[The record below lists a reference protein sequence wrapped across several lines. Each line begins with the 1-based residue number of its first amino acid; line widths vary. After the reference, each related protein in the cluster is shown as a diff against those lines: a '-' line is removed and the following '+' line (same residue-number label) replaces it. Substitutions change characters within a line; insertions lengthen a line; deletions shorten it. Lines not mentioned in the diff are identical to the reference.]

1 MDKNA
6 IKKYAV
12 WARREL
18 ISRVSQRALIYG
30 ISSGE
35 IQENA
40 DSINGKLLTRREKS
54 QRAALISRVKQIGYE
69 QVIEEVA
76 YTWFNRFCA
85 LRFMEVNGYLPSHVR
100 VFTDENNAF
109 NPQILTETL
118 HIELE
123 GLNKEIVFNLKE
135 KNQTE
140 ELYKYLL
147 IVQCNAL
154 NSVLPVMFQK
164 IEDYTELLF
173 PDNILR
179 QGSVVEQLV
188 SQIPEEDFNI
198 RSGNGQVEI
207 IGWLYQYYISEKHEQ
222 VVDPLHGKVVK
233 KEEVAAATQLFT
245 TDWVV
250 RYIVYNSVG
259 RYWIE
264 RHPES
269 KLKERL
275 KYFVSPKTQPLQAVN
290 EDVSPQDLTVF
301 DPCLGSGHFLVYA
314 FEVLM
319 KIYSECGYTDRD
331 AARLIVENNLYGVD
345 IDDRATQLAYFAV
358 MMKARSYDRRFFE
371 RGVQPK
377 VYSIPESNF
386 LEKNTI
392 EYIAGGNSNLYS
404 DIQKLYEAFYDG
416 KEYGSIIKVPQV
428 DFAAIYA
435 RFNEIENDVALLK
448 DDAINNYLPL
458 INVAHILSQKYAVV
472 ATNPPYL
479 NKYDA
484 KLKSYVQNHYK
495 DYCGD
500 LFSVFIY
507 RNFDFC
513 KPNGYSGF
521 MTPNVWMFIKTYEK
535 LRHYILDTKTIVTL
549 VQMAKGAFF
558 KEATVD
564 ICCFVLKNAKVDIKG
579 LYFRLEDFKGDM
591 EVQRQKIEQAIAN
604 HDCGYFYE
612 ATASNF
618 SKIPGSPIA
627 YWISLKI
634 FNLLTYKSIKEIC
647 TPCLGMRTGDND
659 RFLRLWHEVSV
670 EKASYQDLE
679 LYNVKKWIPFNKG
692 GGFRRWYGMNEYLVN
707 WENNGEEIKENTKI
721 KYGENIS
728 WKISNEKFY
737 FIEGITWGSVTS
749 GVTTFRYYPK
759 GFIFSNCGQ
768 AVIMDNLFSDKI
780 YRMCAYLNSKLV
792 IDLLAVLS
800 PTIGCESGYVAK
812 LPFVDNLLNNS
823 IIDKTC
829 QDNIKLSKSDW
840 DSYETS
846 WDFKKHPLI

>member
-109 NPQILTETL
+109 NPQILTEAL

-164 IEDYTELLF
+164 IEDDTELLF

-250 RYIVYNSVG
+250 RYIVDNSVG

-290 EDVSPQDLTVF
+290 EDVTPQDLTVF

-386 LEKNTI
+386 LETSTI
-392 EYIAGGNSNLYS
+392 DYIANGNSKLYS
-404 DIQKLYEAFYDG
+404 DIQKLYKAFYDG

-604 HDCGYFYE
+604 PSCGYFYE

-618 SKIPGSPIA
+618 SKIPGCPIA
-627 YWISLKI
+627 YWISAKFCFIFDNEKI
-634 FNLLTYKSIKEIC
+634 GKYAISDGQTK
-647 TPCLGMRTGDND
+647 TGDND
-659 RFLRLWHEVSV
+659 KYLRLIWEVNSNSV
-670 EKASYQDLE
+670 GKGL
-679 LYNVKKWIPFNKG
+679 KWVLHAKG
-692 GGFRRWYGMNEYLVN
+692 GAFRRWYGNVDTVIDWSNEARIHYRSDHVARIAPEYIWFREGICWTLISSSSLHGFRILDDRMTFNLAAPSVFFDN
-707 WENNGEEIKENTKI
+707 KEMLLYILGFLNTKLSNEI
-721 KYGENIS
+721 VTLLNPTLNTNIS
-728 WKISNEKFY
+728 DITAQPLIYK
-737 FIEGITWGSVTS
+737 EGLQKDSV
-749 GVTTFRYYPK
+749 VYIVK
-759 GFIFSNCGQ
+759 
-768 AVIMDNLFSDKI
+768 
-780 YRMCAYLNSKLV
+780 
-792 IDLLAVLS
+792 
-800 PTIGCESGYVAK
+800 
-812 LPFVDNLLNNS
+812 
-823 IIDKTC
+823 
-829 QDNIKLSKSDW
+829 DNINLSCLDW

>member
-250 RYIVYNSVG
+250 RYIVDNSVG

-269 KLKERL
+269 KLKESL
-275 KYFVSPKTQPLQAVN
+275 KYFVSPKTQPLQTVN
-290 EDVSPQDLTVF
+290 EDVTPQDLTVF

-331 AARLIVENNLYGVD
+331 AARLIVEDNLYGID

-386 LEKNTI
+386 LETSTI
-392 EYIAGGNSNLYS
+392 DYIANGNSKLYS
-404 DIQKLYEAFYDG
+404 DIQKLYKAFYDG

-513 KPNGYSGF
+513 KSNGYSGF
-521 MTPNVWMFIKTYEK
+521 MTPFVWMFIKTYEK
-535 LRHYILDTKTIVTL
+535 LRNYIIQNKSIATL
-549 VQMAKGAFF
+549 IQMEYSAYE
-558 KEATVD
+558 EATVP
-564 ICCFVLKNAKVDIKG
+564 ICTFVLKNGAETQKG
-579 LYFRLEDFKGDM
+579 LYFRLSDFKGGM
-591 EVQRQKIEQAIAN
+591 EVQRQKMEEAIAN

-618 SKIPGSPIA
+618 SKIPGRPIA
-627 YWISLKI
+627 YWVKQIYDIFENSAIMSSLAKP
-634 FNLLTYKSIKEIC
+634 KQ
-647 TPCLGMRTGDND
+647 GMSTGDVNK
-659 RFLRLWHEVSV
+659 FLRLWEEVDMT
-670 EKASYQDLE
+670 KTNLFNGE
-679 LYNVKKWIPFNKG
+679 LHDGWIRYNKG
-692 GGFRRWYGMNEYLVN
+692 GEFRRWYGNREYVVYWGGDGTALIKANATLRNKDSYFVN
-707 WENNGEEIKENTKI
+707 
-721 KYGENIS
+721 
-728 WKISNEKFY
+728 
-737 FIEGITWGSVTS
+737 FIAW
-749 GVTTFRYYPK
+749 
-759 GFIFSNCGQ
+759 
-768 AVIMDNLFSDKI
+768 
-780 YRMCAYLNSKLV
+780 SKLSSSGTGFRNFENEFLFDGAGGSLFVYKEENKKYILGLLNTVV
-792 IDLLAVLS
+792 ITEILKVIS
-800 PTIGCESGYVAK
+800 PTINYNENHIGS
-812 LPFVDNLLNNS
+812 LPVIIFETKKDAVEKIVDM
-823 IIDKTC
+823 
-829 QDNIKLSKSDW
+829 NISTSKSDW

>member
-12 WARREL
+12 WARQEL

-30 ISSGE
+30 ISARE
-35 IQENA
+35 MQENA

-109 NPQILTETL
+109 NPQILTEAL

-250 RYIVYNSVG
+250 RYIVDNSVG

-404 DIQKLYEAFYDG
+404 DIRKLYEAFYDG

-604 HDCGYFYE
+604 PSCGYFYE

-618 SKIPGSPIA
+618 SKIPGCPIA
-627 YWISLKI
+627 YWISAKFCFIFDNEKI
-634 FNLLTYKSIKEIC
+634 GKYAISDGQTK
-647 TPCLGMRTGDND
+647 TGDND
-659 RFLRLWHEVSV
+659 KYLRLIWEVNSNSV
-670 EKASYQDLE
+670 GKGL
-679 LYNVKKWIPFNKG
+679 KWVLHAKG
-692 GGFRRWYGMNEYLVN
+692 GAFRRWYGNVDTVIDWSNEARIHYRSDHVARIAPEYIWFREGICWTLISSSSLHGFRILDDRMTFNLAAPSVFFDN
-707 WENNGEEIKENTKI
+707 KEMLLYILGFLNTKLSNEI
-721 KYGENIS
+721 VTLLNPTLNTNIS
-728 WKISNEKFY
+728 DITAQPLIYK
-737 FIEGITWGSVTS
+737 EGLQKDSV
-749 GVTTFRYYPK
+749 VYIVK
-759 GFIFSNCGQ
+759 
-768 AVIMDNLFSDKI
+768 
-780 YRMCAYLNSKLV
+780 
-792 IDLLAVLS
+792 
-800 PTIGCESGYVAK
+800 
-812 LPFVDNLLNNS
+812 
-823 IIDKTC
+823 
-829 QDNIKLSKSDW
+829 DNINLSCLDW

>member
-6 IKKYAV
+6 IKKYAI
-12 WARREL
+12 WARQEL
-18 ISRVSQRALIYG
+18 ITRVKTRAAIYG
-30 ISSGE
+30 ISGGE
-35 IQENA
+35 MQENV
-40 DSINGKLLTRREKS
+40 DSVDGKLLTSREKS
-54 QRAALISRVKQIGYE
+54 QRAALISRIKQIGYD
-69 QVIEEVA
+69 QVIEETA
-76 YTWFNRFCA
+76 YIWFNRFCA

-109 NPQILTETL
+109 NPQILTEAIHL
-118 HIELE
+118 ELE
-123 GLNKEIVFNLKE
+123 GLNKEVVYSLKE
-135 KNQTE
+135 KNANE

-154 NSVLPVMFQK
+154 NAILPVMFQK

-179 QGSVVEQLV
+179 EGSVIEQLI

-198 RSGNGQVEI
+198 QSENGQIEI
-207 IGWLYQYYISEKHEQ
+207 IGWLYQYYISQKHEE
-222 VVDPLHGKVVK
+222 VVDPLHGKVVQ
-233 KEEVAAATQLFT
+233 KEEVPAATQLFT

-250 RYIVYNSVG
+250 RYIVDNSVG

-269 KLKERL
+269 RLKEKL
-275 KYFVSPKTQPLQAVN
+275 KYFVLPKARQLKTVN
-290 EDVSPQDLTVF
+290 EEVSPQELTVF

-319 KIYSECGYTDRD
+319 HIYSESGYTERD
-331 AARLIVENNLYGVD
+331 AARLIVENNLYGID
-345 IDDRATQLAYFAV
+345 IDERATQLAYFAV

-371 RGVQPK
+371 RGVQPN
-377 VYSIPESNF
+377 VYSIIESNF
-386 LEKNTI
+386 VDKNTL
-392 EYIAGGNSNLYS
+392 EYIAGNNQTLKQ
-404 DIQKLYEAFYDG
+404 DLQVLVDTFHDA
-416 KEYGSIIKVPQV
+416 KEYGSIIKVPDI
-428 DFAAIYA
+428 DFDAIYA
-435 RFNEIENDVALLK
+435 RFNEIENDIALLRE
-448 DDAINNYLPL
+448 DAITSVMPL
-458 INVAHILSQKYAVV
+458 VKLAKVLSKKYAVV

-484 KLKSYVQNHYK
+484 KLKNYVQSHYK

-513 KPNGYSGF
+513 KQDGYSGF
-521 MTPNVWMFIKTYEK
+521 MTPFVWMFIKTYEK
-535 LRHYILDTKTIVTL
+535 LRDYIIKNKSIATL
-549 VQMAKGAFF
+549 IQMEYSAYE
-558 KEATVD
+558 EATVP
-564 ICCFVLKNAKVDIKG
+564 ICTFVLKNGAEVQKG
-579 LYFRLEDFKGDM
+579 LYFRLSDFKGGM
-591 EVQRQKIEQAIAN
+591 EVQRKKVEEAILN
-604 HDCGYFYE
+604 PDCGYFYE
-612 ATASNF
+612 ATQANF

-627 YWISLKI
+627 YWVSEKI
-634 FNLLTYKSIKEIC
+634 FKLLSKDVIKEVC

-659 RFLRLWHEVSV
+659 RFLRLWHEVSISR
-670 EKASYQDLE
+670 ASYSNLE
-679 LYNVKKWIPFNKG
+679 AYQTKKWLPFNKG

-707 WENNGEEIKENTKI
+707 WDNNGEEIKENTKI

-737 FIEGITWGSVTS
+737 FYEGITWGSVTS
-749 GVTTFRYYPK
+749 GTTTFRYYPK

-768 AVIMDNLFSDKI
+768 SVIMNEVHTDKI
-780 YRMCAYLNSKLV
+780 FAMCAYLNSNLV
-792 IDLLAVLS
+792 VKLLAILS

-812 LPFVDNLLNNS
+812 LPFVEDIFNNQR
-823 IIDKTC
+823 IDADCK
-829 QDNIKLSKSDW
+829 DNINLSKFDW

>member
-250 RYIVYNSVG
+250 RYIVDNSVG

-269 KLKERL
+269 KLKESL
-275 KYFVSPKTQPLQAVN
+275 KYFVSPKTQPLQTVN
-290 EDVSPQDLTVF
+290 EDVTPQDLTVF

-331 AARLIVENNLYGVD
+331 AARLIVEDNLYGID
-345 IDDRATQLAYFAV
+345 IDDRATQLAYFVV

-386 LEKNTI
+386 LETSTI
-392 EYIAGGNSNLYS
+392 DYIANGNSKLYS
-404 DIQKLYEAFYDG
+404 DIQKLYKAFYDG

-513 KPNGYSGF
+513 KSNGYSGF
-521 MTPNVWMFIKTYEK
+521 MTPFVWMFIKTYEK
-535 LRHYILDTKTIVTL
+535 LRNYIIQNKSIATL
-549 VQMAKGAFF
+549 IQMEYSAYE
-558 KEATVD
+558 EATVP
-564 ICCFVLKNAKVDIKG
+564 ICTFVLKNGAETQKG
-579 LYFRLEDFKGDM
+579 LYFRLSDFKGGM
-591 EVQRQKIEQAIAN
+591 EVQRQKMEEAIAN

-627 YWISLKI
+627 YWVSEKLIKC
-634 FNLLTYKSIKEIC
+634 FTTGRLLGCVADSKQGIATA
-647 TPCLGMRTGDND
+647 DND
-659 RFLRLWHEVSV
+659 RFLRMWYEVEISKTKFDCESHELAQ
-670 EKASYQDLE
+670 ECKAKWFSY
-679 LYNVKKWIPFNKG
+679 NKG
-692 GGFRRWYGMNEYLVN
+692 GVYRKWYGNNDYVIN
-707 WENNGEEIKENTKI
+707 WEYDGFELKHFNKAVLRNPSYYFKPCF
-721 KYGENIS
+721 S
-728 WKISNEKFY
+728 WSLV
-737 FIEGITWGSVTS
+737 SS
-749 GVTTFRYYPK
+749 GMAAFRYKPA
-759 GFIFSNCGQ
+759 GFIFDVAGMSCFSNQYLYYLLGI
-768 AVIMDNLFSDKI
+768 VNSVYTLEILKI
-780 YRMCAYLNSKLV
+780 VA
-792 IDLLAVLS
+792 
-800 PTIGCESGYVAK
+800 PTINYQCGDIANI
-812 LPFVDNLLNNS
+812 P
-823 IIDKTC
+823 III
-829 QDNIKLSKSDW
+829 NRNYLSKTEEMVKENITISKFDW
-840 DSYETS
+840 ESYETS

>member
-12 WARREL
+12 WARQEL

-30 ISSGE
+30 ISAGE
-35 IQENA
+35 MQEYV

-109 NPQILTETL
+109 NPQILTEAL

-250 RYIVYNSVG
+250 RYIVDNSVG

-386 LEKNTI
+386 LETSTI
-392 EYIAGGNSNLYS
+392 DYIANGNSKLYS

-604 HDCGYFYE
+604 PSCGYFYE

-627 YWISLKI
+627 YWVSGPALQAFIDGERFPGETKKGVL
-634 FNLLTYKSIKEIC
+634 
-647 TPCLGMRTGDND
+647 TGDND
-659 RFLRLWHEVSV
+659 RFLRLWYEVISAKIGFTMRSHNDMVASKLKWFPITSGGNMRKWYGNFDTIVNLENDGLEIKTNMKNYRLRENTYYFRKAVTWTEVSSGIFSCRYV
-670 EKASYQDLE
+670 
-679 LYNVKKWIPFNKG
+679 P
-692 GGFRRWYGMNEYLVN
+692 
-707 WENNGEEIKENTKI
+707 
-721 KYGENIS
+721 
-728 WKISNEKFY
+728 
-737 FIEGITWGSVTS
+737 EGI
-749 GVTTFRYYPK
+749 
-759 GFIFSNCGQ
+759 
-768 AVIMDNLFSDKI
+768 LFGNGGPVSFFFNDKLL
-780 YRMCAYLNSKLV
+780 YSLGLLNSTTTMSILLYLAPTINYGPEQINKIPVLYGKKAVVENLV
-792 IDLLAVLS
+792 KSNIVLS
-800 PTIGCESGYVAK
+800 R
-812 LPFVDNLLNNS
+812 
-823 IIDKTC
+823 
-829 QDNIKLSKSDW
+829 SDW

>member
-250 RYIVYNSVG
+250 RYIVDNSVG

-269 KLKERL
+269 KLKESL
-275 KYFVSPKTQPLQAVN
+275 KYFVSPKTQPLQTVN
-290 EDVSPQDLTVF
+290 EDVTPQDLTVF

-331 AARLIVENNLYGVD
+331 AARLIVEDNLYGID
-345 IDDRATQLAYFAV
+345 IDDRATQLAYFVV

-386 LEKNTI
+386 LETSTI
-392 EYIAGGNSNLYS
+392 DYIANGNSKLYS
-404 DIQKLYEAFYDG
+404 DIQKLYKAFYDG

-448 DDAINNYLPL
+448 DDAINNYLTL

-513 KPNGYSGF
+513 KSNGYSGF
-521 MTPNVWMFIKTYEK
+521 MTPFVWMFIKTYEK
-535 LRHYILDTKTIVTL
+535 LRNYIIQNKSIATL
-549 VQMAKGAFF
+549 IQMEYSAYE
-558 KEATVD
+558 EATVP
-564 ICCFVLKNAKVDIKG
+564 ICTFVLKNGAETQKG
-579 LYFRLEDFKGDM
+579 LYFRLSDFKGGM
-591 EVQRQKIEQAIAN
+591 EVQRQKMEEAIAN

-618 SKIPGSPIA
+618 SKIPGRPIA
-627 YWISLKI
+627 YWVKQIYDIFENSAIMSSLAKP
-634 FNLLTYKSIKEIC
+634 KQ
-647 TPCLGMRTGDND
+647 GMSTGDVNK
-659 RFLRLWHEVSV
+659 FLRLWEEVDMT
-670 EKASYQDLE
+670 KTNLFNGE
-679 LYNVKKWIPFNKG
+679 LHDGWIRYNKG
-692 GGFRRWYGMNEYLVN
+692 GEFRRWYGNREYVVYWGGDGTALIKANATLRNKDSYFVN
-707 WENNGEEIKENTKI
+707 
-721 KYGENIS
+721 
-728 WKISNEKFY
+728 
-737 FIEGITWGSVTS
+737 FIAW
-749 GVTTFRYYPK
+749 
-759 GFIFSNCGQ
+759 
-768 AVIMDNLFSDKI
+768 
-780 YRMCAYLNSKLV
+780 SKLSSSGTGFRNFENEFLFDGAGGSLFVYKEENKKYILGLLNTVV
-792 IDLLAVLS
+792 ITEILKVIS
-800 PTIGCESGYVAK
+800 PTINYNENHIGS
-812 LPFVDNLLNNS
+812 LPVIIFETKKDAVEKIVDM
-823 IIDKTC
+823 
-829 QDNIKLSKSDW
+829 NISTSKSDW